1 MQSLERAILALY
13 SLLMAALSLALV
25 AISAGWTIPLDL
37 YEFTLTSPDYRL
49 AGGIMAAV
57 IFFVSLRFF
66 LASIRVPSKKIEQA
80 LLHRGDAGEVTI
92 TLTALENLVIRASR
106 QVKGIREVKPRVK
119 ILPEGVAI
127 LLEVS
132 VTPEQN
138 LPALAQTLQET
149 VRNYVTATTGLES
162 VEVRILIN
170 GIFQESV
177 RRLE

>member
-1 MQSLERAILALY
+1 MQPWERAILALY
-13 SLLMAALSLALV
+13 SLLMGALSLALV
-25 AISAGWTIPLDL
+25 ATSAGWTILLDL
-37 YEFTLTSPDYRL
+37 YEFTLTNVDYRL
-49 AGGIMAAV
+49 AGGIVAAV
-57 IFFVSLRFF
+57 LFLLSLRFF
-66 LASIRVPSKKIEQA
+66 LTSIRAPSQKTVQA
-80 LLHRGDAGEVTI
+80 LLLRGDAGEVTI
-92 TLTALENLVIRASR
+92 ALGALENLVVRAAR

-149 VRNYVTATTGLES
+149 VRNYITGTTGLES

-170 GIFQESV
+170 GIFQDSV
-177 RRLE
+177 RRVE